1 MDAIILLIL
10 LLIVFLFTCKGKFEK
25 YSLNFPKI
33 NKLKCKCDLNSKVKE
48 GFADYKKD
56 NKKYPNQLNRIYNIW
71 KPINDTTAE
80 TFYENK
86 YSYPFFPENGDNEKN
101 SLISYNS
108 KDYENIGLK
117 NQKVL
122 PKSYKNGFLPSY
134 KYTFGLQYEP

>member
-1 MDAIILLIL
+1 MDTSIF
-10 LLIVFLFTCKGKFEK
+10 LIVLLVIFLFTCKGKFEK
-25 YSLNFPKI
+25 YSLNFPKK

-71 KPINDTTAE
+71 KPINDVTAE
-80 TFYENK
+80 SFYENK
-86 YSYPFFPENGDNEKN
+86 YSYPFFPEDAMKKDQI
-101 SLISYNS
+101 LSYNS

-117 NQKVL
+117 NQRIL

-134 KYTFGLQYEP
+134 QYTFGLQYEP